1 MAQVISQA
9 GLAESDGVFE
19 FISRPNCSLTH
30 AQQQRV
36 FWGLAG
42 VCFGIASA
50 FAAMGYWLVLPFAGL
65 EIGLLAW
72 AFEAIRARE
81 SDFESVTI
89 RGDTLILEWHD
100 GKRCGRREMNRHW
113 AMVICHCRRSGRCRV
128 SLRSHGKETELGQF
142 LSDEGRLAL
151 AQTLRRQLLQ

>member
-9 GLAESDGVFE
+9 RLAETDGEFE
-19 FISRPNCSLTH
+19 FISRPNRSLTR

-50 FAAMGYWLVLPFAGL
+50 FAALGYWLVLPFAGL

-81 SDFESVTI
+81 SDYESVTI
-89 RGDTLILEWHD
+89 RGDTLVLEWHE
-100 GKRCGRREMNRHW
+100 GKRSGRREMNRHW
-113 AMVICHCRRSGRCRV
+113 ARVICHCRRPGRCRL
-128 SLRSHGKETELGQF
+128 SLRSHGRETEVGHF
-142 LSDEGRLAL
+142 LNDEGRLAL
-151 AQTLRRQLLQ
+151 AQMLRKQLLQ

>member
-9 GLAESDGVFE
+9 GLADTDGEFE
-19 FISRPNCSLTH
+19 FISRPNRSLTR
-30 AQQQRV
+30 AQQQQV

-42 VCFGIASA
+42 VCFAIASV
-50 FAAMGYWLVLPFAGL
+50 FAALGYWLVLPFAGL

-100 GKRCGRREMNRHW
+100 GKRSGRREMNRHW
-113 AMVICHCRRSGRCRV
+113 ARVICHCRRSGRCRV
-128 SLRSHGKETELGQF
+128 SLRSHGRETELGQF

-151 AQTLRRQLLQ
+151 AQMLRRQLLH

>member
-9 GLAESDGVFE
+9 GLAETDDVFE
-19 FISRPNCSLTH
+19 FISRPNCSLTR

-72 AFEAIRARE
+72 AFEVIRARE
-81 SDFESVTI
+81 FDFESVTI

-100 GKRCGRREMNRHW
+100 GKRSGRREMNRHW
-113 AMVICHCRRSGRCRV
+113 ARVICRCRRSGRCRV

-142 LSDEGRLAL
+142 LSDEDRLAL
-151 AQTLRRQLLQ
+151 AQMLRRQLLQ

>member
-9 GLAESDGVFE
+9 GLAETDGEFE
-19 FISRPNCSLTH
+19 FISRPNRSLTR
-30 AQQQRV
+30 AQQQQV

-42 VCFGIASA
+42 VCFAIASV
-50 FAAMGYWLVLPFAGL
+50 FAALGYWLVLPFAGL

-100 GKRCGRREMNRHW
+100 GKRSGRREMNRHW
-113 AMVICHCRRSGRCRV
+113 ARVICHCRRSGRCRV
-128 SLRSHGKETELGQF
+128 SLRSHGRETELGQF

-151 AQTLRRQLLQ
+151 AQMLRRQLLH